1 MVKDS
6 LFFQLTSAKFGIV
19 LETGQSLAR
28 VDNAKILY
36 SFTRDHGNLV
46 VGEILNNH
54 NIIQLAKIPVGNLR
68 VYVTIEKHCHKLAN
82 REVTIIGID
91 NFSEDTIS

>member
-6 LFFQLTSAKFGIV
+6 LLFQLTSAKFGIV

-36 SFTRDHGNLV
+36 SLTRDHGNLV
-46 VGEILNNH
+46 VGD
-54 NIIQLAKIPVGNLR
+54 
-68 VYVTIEKHCHKLAN
+68 IEQ
-82 REVTIIGID
+82 
-91 NFSEDTIS
+91 S